1 MSLITKDQS
10 LADFDEKNFDELFSN
25 VGAESAPRVEWR
37 TSVEPRDQVR
47 RRSTRIVWGMA
58 GCDLAVMAITTL
70 LAARYRDAIDWFVAG
85 GTVGPAAVLMV
96 LVWLVCLARCGAYRI
111 RNIGVGVIDYR
122 TILHGSLIAMGLT
135 GAGAYLLDA
144 SISRGFFLLTYAI
157 GVPALLVDRWI
168 HRRILFVLHR
178 RRRIRR
184 SVIVAG
190 DATHVADVIQVFKR
204 ERWLGY
210 DVVGVLTPNMMP
222 CLQYPNIPAV
232 GMLENVLDVARS
244 SDVGTI
250 VFAEG
255 SFSRSH
261 MFDRLAAK
269 LEAENIEL
277 IVVPALSDI
286 APQRMTMRPVAGMPL
301 MYIDK
306 PSTHSYSQVAKRICD
321 IVFSS
326 LLILLSL
333 PVIAVTALAIKIED
347 GGPIIFKQQRIGIGG
362 KPFECYKIRSMVT
375 NAAEIKER
383 LIAQHQNESEGDVL
397 FKMKKDPRITK
408 VGGFIRRFSVDE
420 LPQFFNVLKGDM
432 SLVGP
437 RPALKSEVDKYEQ
450 HVRRRLDV
458 RPGITGLWQVS
469 GRSDL
474 SWADTVRLDL
484 YYVNNWSLVQDLSI
498 LLKTFKAVFSSSGAY

>member
-1 MSLITKDQS
+1 
-10 LADFDEKNFDELFSN
+10 
-25 VGAESAPRVEWR
+25 
-37 TSVEPRDQVR
+37 
-47 RRSTRIVWGMA
+47 
-58 GCDLAVMAITTL
+58 MAIAT
-70 LAARYRDAIDWFVAG
+70 LAADRFRDAIGWFG
-85 GTVGPAAVLMV
+85 TTSTVGAAALLMV
-96 LVWLVCLARCGAYRI
+96 LVWLICLRQCGSYNV

-122 TILHGSLIAMGLT
+122 TILHGSLIAMALSGT
-135 GAGAYLLDA
+135 GAYLLNA
-144 SISRGFFLLTYAI
+144 SLSHGYFFLTYAFGI
-157 GVPALLVDRWI
+157 PALLVSRWG
-168 HRRILFVLHR
+168 HRRIIFALHE
-178 RRRIRR
+178 RRRIKR

-190 DATHVADVIQVFKR
+190 DATHVADVIRVFQR

-222 CLQYPNIPAV
+222 CMQYPSIPAV
-232 GMLENVLDVARS
+232 GMLENVLDVARTS
-244 SDVGTI
+244 GVSTI

-261 MFDRLAAK
+261 MFNRLAAK
-269 LEAENIEL
+269 LEAERVEL

-286 APQRMTMRPVAGMPL
+286 SSQRMTMRPVAGMPL
-301 MYIDK
+301 MHIDK
-306 PSTHSYSQVAKRICD
+306 PSTHSYSQVTKR
-321 IVFSS
+321 VFDVVCSA

-333 PVIAVTALAIKIED
+333 PIIAVTAIAIKLED
-347 GGPIIFKQQRIGIGG
+347 RGPIIFKQQRIGIGG

-375 NAAEIKER
+375 NAAEIKEQ

-408 VGGFIRRFSVDE
+408 VGGFIRRFSIDE
-420 LPQFFNVLKGDM
+420 LPQFVNVFKGDM

-484 YYVNNWSLVQDLSI
+484 YYVDNWSLVQDFSI
-498 LLKTFKAVFSSSGAY
+498 LAKTFKAVFSSSGAY